1 MIHSESVLLLCIIV
15 FPVVLALFALKKK
28 KKTFSLPNYLYIFI
42 ELVDSVCVGLALFSL
57 VF

>member
-15 FPVVLALFALKKK
+15 FPVVLALFALKK